1 MNIRSQVEYWKT
13 GAEEDFAAAQ
23 SLLEKGHLRH
33 CLFFMHLSLEKML
46 KAHVVVQTK
55 EIPPRIHDFV
65 RLSEIACLN
74 LSKEQKEFLLKFR
87 IYQLEGRYPDSEQM
101 LLDRIF
107 VNKKLSGA
115 KEMLEWLKAQL
126 QKR

>member
-1 MNIRSQVEYWKT
+1 MDIQKQIEYWKT

-33 CLFFMHLSLEKML
+33 CLFFAHLALEKIL

-55 EIPPRIHDFV
+55 EIPPRIHDLI
-65 RLSEIACLN
+65 RLSKIGDLN
-74 LSKEQKEFLLKFR
+74 LSEEQKEFLLKFR
-87 IYQLEGRYPDSEQM
+87 VYQLDGRYPDSEQM
-101 LLDRIF
+101 LLDKIF
-107 VNKKLSGA
+107 VKKKLAGA